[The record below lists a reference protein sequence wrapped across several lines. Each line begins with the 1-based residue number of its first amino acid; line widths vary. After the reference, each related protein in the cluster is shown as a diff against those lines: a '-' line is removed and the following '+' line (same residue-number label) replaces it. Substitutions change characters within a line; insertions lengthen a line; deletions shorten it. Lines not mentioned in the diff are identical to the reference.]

1 MEGLDRIQQAAFSVI
16 EADVGLFLLEE
27 MARHDTYRLN
37 IALLTLPAIV
47 DSIVSDCGDAVK
59 AAGIINQILSERLGQ
74 H

>member
-1 MEGLDRIQQAAFSVI
+1 MTEIDPVTAAALNVI

-37 IALLTLPAIV
+37 IAMLALPALV
-47 DSIVSDCGDAVK
+47 DTIISDCGDAVK
-59 AAGIINQILSERLGQ
+59 AAGIIQQILSERLGQ